1 MVNSRQLALNVLLEW
16 ERGQVYAQDLIE
28 RAATQNRL
36 EHRDT
41 ALLQSMVYSVLRNI
55 NLLDCWLDEVCDNKH
70 LQNSV
75 HWLMRLGVAQLLL
88 LDMPA
93 HAAVNETVSLAGK
106 ARGLMN
112 AVLRRAD
119 REKAALLDWARQL
132 PPTDRFSHPEWLIQ
146 RWEKQLGSEFATKLC
161 EWNQQPATS
170 FIRVNH
176 LHPQPLTAEEIS
188 PLEATA
194 NPGFFHAPQPPREWL
209 SQGRCYTQ
217 DLSTA
222 LACELLSPQAGE
234 LVLDACAAPGGK
246 TAYLAQLMGNAGQII
261 ACDSHPLRVERLK
274 GNLERLHVAN
284 TETRIHDWLKSPLTA
299 WNGMQFDRILV
310 DAPCSNTGV
319 MRRRI
324 DVRWRL
330 MPSSF
335 AEMVSLQR
343 DIMENVLPLLK
354 PGGSIVYST
363 CSLDREENAALIE
376 QLLQQHPELSLV
388 ETRTAL
394 PWRDDCDGAFASLL
408 MRAV

>member
-16 ERGQVYAQDLIE
+16 ERGQVYAHDLID
-28 RAATQNRL
+28 RTAIQYKL

-41 ALLQSMVYSVLRNI
+41 ALLQSLVYGVLRNV

-93 HAAVNETVSLAGK
+93 HAAVNETVALAGK

-112 AVLRRAD
+112 AVLRRVD
-119 REKAALLDWARQL
+119 REKAALLDWAQQL
-132 PPTDRFSHPEWLIQ
+132 PATDRFSHPEWLIR
-146 RWEKQLGSEFATKLC
+146 RWEKQFDPNLAAKLC

-170 FIRVNH
+170 FIRINR
-176 LHPQPLTAEEIS
+176 LHPQPLTSEETAT
-188 PLEATA
+188 LESAT

-209 SQGRCYTQ
+209 TEGRCYTQ

-222 LACELLSPQAGE
+222 LACELLSPQPGE

-246 TAYLAQLMGNAGQII
+246 TAYLAQLMGNEGRII
-261 ACDSHPLRVERLK
+261 ACDSHPRRVERLK
-274 GNLERLHVAN
+274 GNLERMHVAN
-284 TETRIHDWLKSPLTA
+284 TETRIHDWLKVPLSA
-299 WNGMQFDRILV
+299 WNGMTFDRILV

-330 MPSSF
+330 QPSSF
-335 AEMVSLQR
+335 AEMAALQ
-343 DIMENVLPLLK
+343 INLMESVLPLLK
-354 PGGSIVYST
+354 PGGTIVYST
-363 CSLDREENAALIE
+363 CSLDHEENEAVIE
-376 QLLQQHPELSLV
+376 RILQQHPELTLM
-388 ETRTAL
+388 ETKSSL
-394 PWRDDCDGAFASLL
+394 PWRDGCDGAFAALL
-408 MRAV
+408 KKSD